1 MNERQLKKLPLH
13 RKVAVGHRLYF
24 KRTDRAAGQWTFRYT
39 RLNQT
44 REMGLG
50 PYPRISLKKAFELRD
65 SYNAQLDNHEDPYE
79 KRRATKLINT
89 SREGV
94 RFSTIAEEFIKKRE
108 SGWSNKK
115 HIQQWRNSLLM
126 YASPIL
132 DQKAFHRLTN
142 EDVYDVLQPIWVTR
156 HETARR
162 IQQRLRKIFGYAK
175 ALKWYNNDNPALWDD
190 NLEHLLVASSK
201 VRRVNHFPALEWK
214 ALPKFYNELLS
225 IETISSVTLQFLILT
240 AARTNEVL
248 GCVRKEIHI
257 DKQIWSIPGKR
268 MKARYD
274 HQIPLSNQAT
284 SLIELAMRKHNQ
296 QLIFQNPQTGGP
308 LSNNA
313 MRSLLIKRFPE
324 HRITTHGFRS
334 TFRDWAADQGKYD
347 FTTAEKAL
355 AHRFRNATTGAYL
368 RSDLIDNRRDLMQD
382 WSDYAHSERIN
393 EKNKRRIKL
402 LPNR

>member
-65 SYNAQLDNHEDPYE
+65 SYNAQLENHEDPYE

-94 RFSTIAEEFIKKRE
+94 RFSAIAEEFIKKRE

-142 EDVYDVLQPIWVTR
+142 EASQ
-156 HETARR
+156 
-162 IQQRLRKIFGYAK
+162 
-175 ALKWYNNDNPALWDD
+175 NDQ
-190 NLEHLLVASSK
+190 S
-201 VRRVNHFPALEWK
+201 
-214 ALPKFYNELLS
+214 
-225 IETISSVTLQFLILT
+225 
-240 AARTNEVL
+240 
-248 GCVRKEIHI
+248 
-257 DKQIWSIPGKR
+257 
-268 MKARYD
+268 
-274 HQIPLSNQAT
+274 
-284 SLIELAMRKHNQ
+284 
-296 QLIFQNPQTGGP
+296 
-308 LSNNA
+308 
-313 MRSLLIKRFPE
+313 
-324 HRITTHGFRS
+324 
-334 TFRDWAADQGKYD
+334 
-347 FTTAEKAL
+347 
-355 AHRFRNATTGAYL
+355 
-368 RSDLIDNRRDLMQD
+368 
-382 WSDYAHSERIN
+382 
-393 EKNKRRIKL
+393 
-402 LPNR
+402 

>member
-24 KRTDRAAGQWTFRYT
+24 KRTDRDAGQWTFRYT

-142 EDVYDVLQPIWVTR
+142 EDVYDVLHPIWVTK

-175 ALKWYNNDNPALWDD
+175 ALKWYDNDNPAIWDD
-190 NLEHLLVASSK
+190 NLEHLLQSPST
-201 VRRVNHFPALEWK
+201 VRRVTNFAALEWK
-214 ALPKFYNELLS
+214 LLPHFFADLS
-225 IETISSVTLQFLILT
+225 KIETTTSLTLQFLILT
-240 AARTNEVL
+240 ASRTSEVL
-248 GCVRKEIHI
+248 GCLRKEIHI
-257 DKQIWSIPGKR
+257 DKQLWCIPGKR

-274 HQIPLSNQAT
+274 HTVALSNEAT
-284 SLIELAMRKHNQ
+284 RLIETQMRKHNR
-296 QLIFQNPQTGGP
+296 QLIFENPQVGGP

-334 TFRDWAADQGKYD
+334 TFRDWAAEQGKYD
-347 FTTAEKAL
+347 FVAAEKAL
-355 AHRFRNATTGAYL
+355 AHSFKNSTTGAYL
-368 RSDLIDNRRDLMQD
+368 RSSLIDQRRPLMQD
-382 WSDYAHSERIN
+382 WSNFAHKKI
-393 EKNKRRIKL
+393 EKAAQRTLN
-402 LPNR
+402 

>member
-142 EDVYDVLQPIWVTR
+142 EDVYDVLHPIWVTK

-175 ALKWYNNDNPALWDD
+175 ALKWYDNDNPALWDD
-190 NLEHLLVASSK
+190 NLEHLLQSPSA
-201 VRRVNHFPALEWK
+201 VRRVTNFAALEWK
-214 ALPKFYNELLS
+214 LLPHFFADLS
-225 IETISSVTLQFLILT
+225 KIETTTSLTLQFLILT
-240 AARTNEVL
+240 ASRTSEVL
-248 GCVRKEIHI
+248 GCLRKEIHI
-257 DKQIWSIPGKR
+257 DKQLWCIPGKR

-274 HQIPLSNQAT
+274 HTVALSHEAT
-284 SLIELAMRKHNQ
+284 RLIETQMRKHNR
-296 QLIFQNPQTGGP
+296 QLIFENPQVGGP
-308 LSNNA
+308 LSDNA

-334 TFRDWAADQGKYD
+334 TYRDWAAEQGKYD
-347 FTTAEKAL
+347 FVAIEKTL
-355 AHRFRNATTGAYL
+355 AHSFKNSTTGSYL
-368 RSDLIDNRRDLMQD
+368 RSSLIDQRRALMQD
-382 WSDYAHSERIN
+382 WSHFAHKKI
-393 EKNKRRIKL
+393 EKAAQRTLN
-402 LPNR
+402 

>member
-142 EDVYDVLQPIWVTR
+142 EDVYDVLQPIWVTK

-175 ALKWYNNDNPALWDD
+175 ALKWYDNDNPALWDD
-190 NLEHLLVASSK
+190 NLEHLLQSPSA
-201 VRRVNHFPALEWK
+201 VRRVTNFAALEWK
-214 ALPKFYNELLS
+214 LLPHFYADLS
-225 IETISSVTLQFLILT
+225 KIETTTSLTLQFLILT
-240 AARTNEVL
+240 ASRTSMVL
-248 GCVRKEIHI
+248 GCLRK
-257 DKQIWSIPGKR
+257 GR
-268 MKARYD
+268 
-274 HQIPLSNQAT
+274 
-284 SLIELAMRKHNQ
+284 
-296 QLIFQNPQTGGP
+296 
-308 LSNNA
+308 
-313 MRSLLIKRFPE
+313 
-324 HRITTHGFRS
+324 
-334 TFRDWAADQGKYD
+334 
-347 FTTAEKAL
+347 
-355 AHRFRNATTGAYL
+355 
-368 RSDLIDNRRDLMQD
+368 
-382 WSDYAHSERIN
+382 
-393 EKNKRRIKL
+393 
-402 LPNR
+402 LP